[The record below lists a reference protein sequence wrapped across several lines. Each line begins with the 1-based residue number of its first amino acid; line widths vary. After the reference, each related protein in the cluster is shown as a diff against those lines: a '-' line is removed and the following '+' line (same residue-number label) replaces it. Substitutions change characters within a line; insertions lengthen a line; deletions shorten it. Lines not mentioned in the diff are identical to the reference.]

1 MVIQRVCKPF
11 GQPGRR
17 SCRMRGL
24 AVALLIGG
32 WAAQPVLAQWTNADK
47 KPRFASARRVPADV
61 LDGRSRE
68 VVILPSEPGKVG
80 ENPLS
85 RSQGA
90 IGHVAPEARRLP
102 EGYIVAAREAQ
113 VARDGGWYMMHLASV
128 DGLPDA
134 PPLRVLPNR
143 RLAMLETIV
152 TSENPDL
159 RLAVTG
165 RVTEFQGRNY
175 ILLEDL
181 KEASI
186 RTKPVVIEP
195 PSKTQPEE
203 EETSEDDAP
212 AAAPTAEEIM
222 RRLMTRRPAK
232 ALVMPDRVRI
242 AATEPAGDGGGA
254 KGPLDQWETETLRWP
269 EETMLMDR
277 LGRVVPG
284 DPWWSLAFENRGAG
298 VDVKPVR
305 LLPNRLL
312 ENALTVSGTGT
323 QARVIR
329 ISGEITE
336 YKGAN
341 YLLLRKVLAQRDMG
355 NFR

>member
-1 MVIQRVCKPF
+1 MLIQRESTRFRPHGWCSRRIRELLTLFVVC
-11 GQPGRR
+11 GATQ
-17 SCRMRGL
+17 SL
-24 AVALLIGG
+24 S
-32 WAAQPVLAQWTNADK
+32 AQWTTGEE
-47 KPRFASARRVPADV
+47 KPGFASARQVPANV

-68 VVILPSEPGKVG
+68 VVILPSEPGTVG
-80 ENPLS
+80 EDPLS

-90 IGHVAPEARRLP
+90 IGHVTPEAQRLP

-113 VARDGGWYMMHLASV
+113 VERDGSWYVLHLASV
-128 DGLPDA
+128 EGLPDA

-143 RLAMLETIV
+143 RLAMLDTIL
-152 TSENPDL
+152 TSEHRDL

-186 RTKPVVIEP
+186 RTKPVVTEP
-195 PSKTQPEE
+195 LATQPEE
-203 EETSEDDAP
+203 GTSENDIP
-212 AAAPTAEEIM
+212 AKEPTAEEIM
-222 RRLMTRRPAK
+222 RRLMNRRPTK
-232 ALVMPDRVRI
+232 SLVMPDRIRI
-242 AATEPAGDGGGA
+242 ATSAPTGESDARDGAGDMPSA
-254 KGPLDQWETETLRWP
+254 ETTRWP

-284 DPWWSLAFENRGAG
+284 EPWWSLAFEDRGTG
-298 VDVKPVR
+298 VEVKPVR

-312 ENALTVSGTGT
+312 ENALAISGTGPKT
-323 QARVIR
+323 RVIQV
-329 ISGEITE
+329 SGEITE
-336 YKGAN
+336 HKGTN
-341 YLLLRKVLAQRDMG
+341 YLLLRKVLARRDMG